1 MESAE
6 DGLDRDLILLG
17 PLMTTSRSQAFDGLL
32 LITIRRDSRSQT
44 HVWAALV
51 VMANPLSQY
60 HSQMPLAEWN
70 QEVQTL
76 APERSHQPFAVRI
89 RLGSP
94 NWRPQHSEAECFQFP
109 IQISRENRIAVMN
122 QKLVQMFTGNRFSK
136 LLQRP

>member
-1 MESAE
+1 M
-6 DGLDRDLILLG
+6 
-17 PLMTTSRSQAFDGLL
+17 AFSLL
-32 LITIRRDSRSQT
+32 LRDSRSQT

-60 HSQMPLAEWN
+60 QSQMPLAEWN

-94 NWRPQHSEAECFQFP
+94 NWRPQHSEAECFQLP
-109 IQISRENRIAVMN
+109 IQISREDRIAVMN
-122 QKLVQMFTGNRFSK
+122 HKLVQMFTGIASRNCCNVHNA
-136 LLQRP
+136 LGCAVTLQCKIFRVPTSITTRM